1 MARKDSRTDRTITAL
16 FRGLTTPHV
25 ADACLKEGVEVRCAP
40 WDLRSVSSAHSRVA
54 GRVRPVRHYGSVDVF
69 LEALEHSAPGDV
81 LVVDNGGRRDEA
93 CIGDRMV
100 LESKNTGISGI
111 VVWGLHRD
119 TRGIVEI
126 GLPVF
131 SLGACPTRPLR
142 LDPRGSDVFTSARV
156 GTWTIGPDDIVIG
169 DENGLIFVPAARA
182 ETVADSARAI
192 RAEELADA
200 RAMRRGIS
208 LRRQVRFSEYLAD
221 RNSNP
226 NLTLRDHLRR
236 IEGATME

>member
-1 MARKDSRTDRTITAL
+1 MTSRDPGQTKVKGAL
-16 FRGLTTPHV
+16 FRGLTTPHI
-25 ADACLKEGVEVRCAP
+25 ADACLRESVEVRCAP

-81 LVVDNGGRRDEA
+81 LVIDNGGRRDEA
-93 CIGDRMV
+93 CIGDRMA
-100 LESKNTGISGI
+100 LESKNAGISGI

-131 SLGACPTRPLR
+131 SLGACPTRPRR

-156 GTWTIGPDDIVIG
+156 GSWTIGPDDLVIG
-169 DENGLIFVPAARA
+169 DENGVIFVPRARA
-182 ETVADSARAI
+182 EAVADSARAI

-208 LRRQVRFSEYLAD
+208 LRRQIRFSEYLAE

-226 NLTLRDHLRR
+226 KLTLRDHLRR
-236 IEGATME
+236 IEGATEE

>member
-1 MARKDSRTDRTITAL
+1 VPRTP
-16 FRGLTTPHV
+16 FRGLTTPQI
-25 ADACLKEGVEVRCAP
+25 ADACIQEGVEVRCAP
-40 WDLRSVSSAHSRVA
+40 WDLRSVSSLHSRVA

-81 LVVDNGGRRDEA
+81 LVIDNGGRRDEA
-93 CIGDRMV
+93 CIGDRIT
-100 LESKNTGISGI
+100 LEAKNAGMAGI

-119 TRGIVEI
+119 SRGIATI

-156 GTWTIGPDDIVIG
+156 GPWTVGLEDIVIG
-169 DENGLIFVPAARA
+169 DENGVIFVPLARGGA
-182 ETVADSARAI
+182 VARSARTI

-200 RAMRRGIS
+200 RAMRRGTS
-208 LRRQVRFSEYLAD
+208 LRSQIHFSEYLAE

-226 NLTLRDHLRR
+226 KLTLRDHLRR